1 MLGASA
7 LTSAQAKRPG
17 SEKMTIELT
26 NSIYQRR
33 RGLRPG
39 SKAKDCQLGSKLY
52 HRVLSR

>member
-39 SKAKDCQLGSKLY
+39 SKVKDCQLGFKLY
-52 HRVLSR
+52 YQVL

>member
-7 LTSAQAKRPG
+7 LTSAQAKRSD

-39 SKAKDCQLGSKLY
+39 SKAKDCQLDSKLY
-52 HRVLSR
+52 YRVL

>member
-17 SEKMTIELT
+17 SEKTTVELT
-26 NSIYQRR
+26 NSIFQRL

-39 SKAKDCQLGSKLY
+39 SKVRDCQLGS
-52 HRVLSR
+52 

>member
-52 HRVLSR
+52 HRVL